1 MSLDLFIVVSDIMT
15 AGFEFMTVRI
25 LGEVPVRQFLSLDE
39 YIVVDVETT
48 GMKAETQDI
57 IEVGALRVRQGQVE
71 AEFSSLVGL
80 EKTSYLP
87 AFITD
92 LTGITARMLAADGR
106 PLDEVMA
113 GFLSFAGDR
122 PLVGHNVIF
131 DCRFLQAALEY
142 CNERRELRGRE
153 ALPALN
159 NRVFDTLRMARV
171 LYKGACHR
179 LGPLAALLQVDN
191 QGAHRALKDCYM
203 AHGVLQKMMSHPEWP
218 KWFGQRKGWVK
229 KTVRRGGKGEGTIPE
244 SGNAQGM
251 IKGLWDN
258 DQAADET

>member
-1 MSLDLFIVVSDIMT
+1 MP
-15 AGFEFMTVRI
+15 VRI
-25 LGEVPVRQFLSLDE
+25 LGEVICKSALNLDE
-39 YIVVDVETT
+39 YVVVDVETT

-57 IEVGALRVRQGQVE
+57 IELGALRVRQGQVE
-71 AEFSSLVGL
+71 AEFSSLVCL
-80 EKTSYLP
+80 EKTRYLP

-92 LTGITARMLAADGR
+92 LTGITAQMLAAGGR

-113 GFLSFAGDR
+113 GFLSFAGDW

-179 LGPLAALLQVDN
+179 LGELAALLRVDN

-203 AHGVLQKMMSHPEWP
+203 AHGVLQKMMLHPEWAR
-218 KWFGQRKGWVK
+218 WFAQRRGWVK
-229 KTVRRGGKGEGTIPE
+229 KSVRRGGNGEGAAPE
-244 SGNAQGM
+244 SGSAQGM
-251 IKGLWDN
+251 IQGYLDN
-258 DQAADET
+258 DEAAAEG